1 MTELP
6 KLLLHADALLHA
18 RWVLPMH
25 EVGKVLEH
33 QIIAITN
40 GCIVDMGPRVELL
53 GRYMAGYE
61 YFLDHHV
68 VMPGFINAHGHSP
81 HDSAA
86 RLRRRYAAAPVA

>member
-40 GCIVDMGPRVELL
+40 GCIVDMGPRVEI
-53 GRYMAGYE
+53 GRASCRERVCLY
-61 YFLDHHV
+61 V
-68 VMPGFINAHGHSP
+68 
-81 HDSAA
+81 
-86 RLRRRYAAAPVA
+86 